1 MVRRIFTGVFV
12 RKKKNCDGGNFVELM
27 PLEFKDSNEICIP
40 TTMHLPSAAVEC
52 KESKRTSSFEFEA
65 KFIAANANF
74 D

>member
-1 MVRRIFTGVFV
+1 M
-12 RKKKNCDGGNFVELM
+12 ELM